1 MIELQ
6 DITKT
11 FVERSWRTLLLGK
24 KPKRVHALNGVSLKV
39 GPGETCGILGPN
51 GAGKTTLIK
60 ILATLILSD
69 SGHADIFG
77 YDLAA
82 QPQHV
87 RKLIGLVN
95 TSERSFYWRL
105 TGRQNLGFFAS
116 LYNLLDPDEGR
127 KRIENLLDLVDLI
140 DKADTP
146 FMKYSTGQKQ
156 RLALARALLASPQ
169 VLLMDEPTNSLD
181 PVAASEFRAFTR
193 KELKEKQGKTV
204 LWCTHNLKE
213 AQEVCDRLA
222 IIHRGKVIA
231 SGSLK
236 EMQALMGDGGLYQ
249 IRVNHWPEGAPEK
262 LGIFPMRAIS
272 NNGYVELELREKQD
286 NMPRL
291 LKDLLNSGIKVYTC
305 THKEIELETIF
316 NQLISRKRG

>member
-1 MIELQ
+1 MTIELK

-24 KPKRVHALNGVSLKV
+24 KPKRVRALNGVSLEV
-39 GPGETCGILGPN
+39 GPGEICGILGPN

-60 ILATLILSD
+60 ILATLIIPD
-69 SGHADIFG
+69 SGSAGICG
-77 YDLAA
+77 YDLAD

-87 RKLIGLVN
+87 RRLIGLVN

-105 TGRQNLGFFAS
+105 TGRQNLHFFAA
-116 LYNLLDPDEGR
+116 LYNPPDSRKGR
-127 KRIENLLDLVDLI
+127 ERIENLLDLVGLS

-156 RLALARALLASPQ
+156 RMALIRALLSSPQ

-181 PVAASEFRAFTR
+181 PVAASEFREFTK
-193 KELKEKQGKTV
+193 KELKQRQGKTV

-213 AQEVCDRLA
+213 AEEVCDRLA
-222 IIHRGKVIA
+222 IIHKGKVIA
-231 SGSLK
+231 SGSL
-236 EMQALMGDGGLYQ
+236 EDMQTLMGNEGLYH
-249 IRVNHWPEGAPEK
+249 IRIDHWPEGASEK
-262 LGIFPMRAIS
+262 LGIIPMNAFS
-272 NNGYVELELREKQD
+272 NNGYVELKLREKQE

-291 LKDLLNSGIKVYTC
+291 LKTLFDSGIKVYTC
-305 THKEIELETIF
+305 THKEIDLEDIF
-316 NQLISRKRG
+316 EKLIRP